1 MFAEIMGANGYTIV
15 FYKNGVK
22 YMYFLLSKAKTSCW
36 QGVKKLF
43 FDQVKVVKWI
53 TLDSKSS

>member
-1 MFAEIMGANGYTIV
+1 MGADGCTIV